1 MSASRARVRALNQRI
16 AGSTPIANWDPTSV
30 RPNHTCVQWRQPALG
45 ATNQVDAARRNA
57 KQWNRTRE
65 PAVARQGRR
74 RNARRPF
81 LLIERRAD
89 FLAIVPLQNTV
100 SIVDLQNQ
108 AGDCSGISRKIR
120 RISVLRQQPS
130 FSEGR
135 LW

>member
-1 MSASRARVRALNQRI
+1 MASA
-16 AGSTPIANWDPTSV
+16 G
-30 RPNHTCVQWRQPALG
+30 
-45 ATNQVDAARRNA
+45 ARRY
-57 KQWNRTRE
+57 QSNRSSKTECKVTEPDRE

-81 LLIERRAD
+81 LLIERRSD

-100 SIVDLQNQ
+100 SIVDLQKQ

-130 FSEGR
+130 FSEDR

>member
-1 MSASRARVRALNQRI
+1 MASA
-16 AGSTPIANWDPTSV
+16 G
-30 RPNHTCVQWRQPALG
+30 
-45 ATNQVDAARRNA
+45 ARRY
-57 KQWNRTRE
+57 QSNRSSKTESKVTEPDRE
-65 PAVARQGRR
+65 PAVAGQGRR

-89 FLAIVPLQNTV
+89 FLAIVLLQNTV
-100 SIVDLQNQ
+100 SIVDLQKQ
-108 AGDCSGISRKIR
+108 AGDYSGITRKIR